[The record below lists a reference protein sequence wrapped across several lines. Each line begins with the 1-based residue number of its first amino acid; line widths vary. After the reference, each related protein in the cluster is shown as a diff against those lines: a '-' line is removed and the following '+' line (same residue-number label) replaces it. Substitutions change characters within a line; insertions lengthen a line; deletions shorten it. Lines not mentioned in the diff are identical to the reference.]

1 MKKSVLICVAIML
14 LPAPHK
20 KQLNCANVCDN
31 IDVKKL
37 SVGPVS
43 NIKSLT
49 SISSSEISRN
59 DDFCSYK
66 FEGGEMKE
74 SLSFQHLRR
83 KLNNFITKS
92 FPVKMAW
99 LTNNSSGNGFGQSS
113 NSHGGF
119 SNNWCMQADS
129 NRGFKSGSYQ
139 QHSFSQRGTSSSN
152 TGNIGLSFSQ
162 PKRQKTEEEKK
173 KNKYE
178 AVKKF
183 RLQKET
189 EAFLEEEEIKDLKK
203 KLREQ
208 EREKSELI
216 GEARMLSKLFTN
228 IAINNPNYTDK
239 EFHRCRTALY
249 NASNATHR
257 T

>member
-1 MKKSVLICVAIML
+1 MDLANPRTVMEALVIIGVC
-14 LPAPHK
+14 
-20 KQLNCANVCDN
+20 KQIQIGDSKAEV
-31 IDVKKL
+31 
-37 SVGPVS
+37 
-43 NIKSLT
+43 
-49 SISSSEISRN
+49 
-59 DDFCSYK
+59 
-66 FEGGEMKE
+66 
-74 SLSFQHLRR
+74 
-83 KLNNFITKS
+83 
-92 FPVKMAW
+92 
-99 LTNNSSGNGFGQSS
+99 TNNIHFLKEVPRHQILETVDCHFHN
-113 NSHGGF
+113 
-119 SNNWCMQADS
+119 
-129 NRGFKSGSYQ
+129 
-139 QHSFSQRGTSSSN
+139 QRD
-152 TGNIGLSFSQ
+152 
-162 PKRQKTEEEKK
+162 KRLKRKRK